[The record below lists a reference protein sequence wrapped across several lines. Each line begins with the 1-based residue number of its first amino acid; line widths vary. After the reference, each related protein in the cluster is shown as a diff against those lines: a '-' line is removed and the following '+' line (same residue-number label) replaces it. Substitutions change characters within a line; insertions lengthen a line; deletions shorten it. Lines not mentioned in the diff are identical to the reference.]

1 MSIQGP
7 SSSLGPPRLPFFTR
21 ASWKKNSANFAFW
34 GFSEVRQEFIRNSSL
49 LASVGALINLR
60 RGLITPPF
68 SERRKRRPTPIIA
81 GRSGPSDGDG
91 DPPAGGVLLRRTSM
105 KPRGLW
111 AAGVLLLLLV
121 VGLVGVLAIGAGYAK
136 EENASRAKC
145 SEATLHGTYLF
156 AYDGFVIKDNEKV
169 PFASSGYEVY
179 DGNGHTK
186 GVSTTNVNGKV
197 SSKEQTSPIT
207 SQGPP

>member
-1 MSIQGP
+1 
-7 SSSLGPPRLPFFTR
+7 
-21 ASWKKNSANFAFW
+21 
-34 GFSEVRQEFIRNSSL
+34 
-49 LASVGALINLR
+49 
-60 RGLITPPF
+60 
-68 SERRKRRPTPIIA
+68 
-81 GRSGPSDGDG
+81 
-91 DPPAGGVLLRRTSM
+91 M

-111 AAGVLLLLLV
+111 AACVVLV

-156 AYDGFVIKDNEKV
+156 ADDGFVIRDNEKV

-197 SSKEQTSPIT
+197 TSKETFSGTYSVKADCTGSSTYSDGTRYDDYIAPDGSKLTYVQTKPSKVVLAGDEQQVT
-207 SQGPP
+207 AKRVGE

>member
-60 RGLITPPF
+60 RGLITPPI
-68 SERRKRRPTPIIA
+68 SERRSRRPTPIIA
-81 GRSGPSDGDG
+81 GRSGPSGGHG

-111 AAGVLLLLLV
+111 AAGVLLLLV
-121 VGLVGVLAIGAGYAK
+121 VGLVGILAIGTGYAK
-136 EENASRAKC
+136 DETEAAKC
-145 SEATLHGTYLF
+145 SEATLDGTYLF
-156 AYDGFVIKDNEKV
+156 AADGVAIKGNDQL
-169 PFASSGYEVY
+169 PFANAGYEVF
-179 DGNGHTK
+179 DGNG
-186 GVSTTNVNGKV
+186 KV
-197 SSKEQTSPIT
+197 KAVFT
-207 SQGPP
+207 

>member
-1 MSIQGP
+1 
-7 SSSLGPPRLPFFTR
+7 
-21 ASWKKNSANFAFW
+21 
-34 GFSEVRQEFIRNSSL
+34 
-49 LASVGALINLR
+49 
-60 RGLITPPF
+60 
-68 SERRKRRPTPIIA
+68 
-81 GRSGPSDGDG
+81 
-91 DPPAGGVLLRRTSM
+91 M

-111 AAGVLLLLLV
+111 AAGVVLLLV

-136 EENASRAKC
+136 DENASRAKC

-156 AYDGFVIKDNEKV
+156 ADDGFVIKDNEKV

-197 SSKEQTSPIT
+197 TSKETFSGTYTVKADCTGTSTYTDGTRYDDYIAPDGSKLTYVQTKPSKVVLAGDEQRVT
-207 SQGPP
+207 AERVGD